1 MKRSLRINSLG
12 KSQLLVAVL
21 TGISLA
27 LAIVATAAARRPQE
41 QEKPATAAAPAA
53 APNPPKPLK
62 KQRRPPPAPDAAVE
76 RGRTQFTASC
86 GFCHGPD
93 ATGARGPDLLRS
105 PIVAHD
111 VKGNMIGDVV
121 HNGRPDK
128 GMPPLPLTD
137 EQIADIAA
145 FLHWRIAEGLSS
157 SEVPQGY
164 PAEKLLTGNAQ
175 DGKAFFEGAGGCTK
189 CHSATGDL
197 ANVSGKY
204 SAIDLEAQMLYPEG
218 KFKSAKVTLPSGE
231 VVEGKLEHLDEFS
244 VAITDASGWYHAF
257 PRNEVKVE
265 VTDKLAAHRALLDKL
280 TQKQMHDLFA
290 YVHTLEK
297 EGQQ

>member
-1 MKRSLRINSLG
+1 MNRSS
-12 KSQLLVAVL
+12 KSKLLVALL

-27 LAIVATAAARRPQE
+27 MAIVATAAVRRPQE
-41 QEKPATAAAPAA
+41 QQKPATAAAPVA

-62 KQRRPPPAPDAAVE
+62 KARRPAPPANEEVE
-76 RGRTQFTASC
+76 RGHTQYTASC
-86 GFCHGPD
+86 GFCHGAD

-128 GMPPLPLTD
+128 GMPALPLTD
-137 EQIADIAA
+137 AQISDIAA
-145 FLHWRIAEGLSS
+145 YLHWRIAEGLSS

-175 DGKAFFEGAGGCTK
+175 AGKAFFEGAGGCTN

-204 SAIDLEAQMLYPEG
+204 SAVDLEAQMLYPEG
-218 KFKSAKVTLPSGE
+218 KFKSAKVTLASGE

-244 VAITDASGWYHAF
+244 VAVTDASGWFRAF
-257 PRNEVKVE
+257 SRKDVKVE
-265 VTDKLAAHRALLDKL
+265 VIDKLAAHRALLDKL
-280 TQKQMHDLFA
+280 TQTQMHDLFA

-297 EGQQ
+297 EGK

>member
-1 MKRSLRINSLG
+1 MKRTS
-12 KSQLLVAVL
+12 KSKLLVALL

-27 LAIVATAAARRPQE
+27 MAIVATAAVRQPQE
-41 QEKPATAAAPAA
+41 QQQKPATAAQPAA
-53 APNPPKPLK
+53 APNPTPLK
-62 KQRRPPPAPDAAVE
+62 KQRRPAPPENEEAA
-76 RGRTQFTASC
+76 RGQTQYTASC
-86 GFCHGPD
+86 AFCHGAD

-128 GMPPLPLTD
+128 GMPALPLSD
-137 EQIADIAA
+137 AQIADIAA
-145 FLHWRIAEGLSS
+145 YLHWRIAEGLSS
-157 SEVPQGY
+157 SEVPNGY

-175 DGKAFFEGAGGCTK
+175 AGKAFFEGEGGCTT

-218 KFKSAKVTLPSGE
+218 NFKTAKVTTKSGE
-231 VVEGKLEHLDEFS
+231 VVEGKLNHLDEFS
-244 VAITDASGWYHAF
+244 VAITDANGWFHAYA
-257 PRNEVKVE
+257 RNEVKVE

-280 TQKQMHDLFA
+280 TQTQMHDLYA

-297 EGQQ
+297 EGQ

>member
-1 MKRSLRINSLG
+1 M
-12 KSQLLVAVL
+12 
-21 TGISLA
+21 
-27 LAIVATAAARRPQE
+27 AIVATASARRSQDPQ
-41 QEKPATAAAPAA
+41 QQKPATAAAPAA
-53 APNPPKPLK
+53 AQNGPAPLK
-62 KQRRPPPAPDAAVE
+62 KQRRPAPPENPEAA
-76 RGRTQFTASC
+76 RGQTQFAASC
-86 GFCHGPD
+86 GFCHGAD

-111 VKGNMIGDVV
+111 VKGNLIGDVV

-128 GMPPLPLTD
+128 GMPALPLSD
-137 EQIADIAA
+137 AQIADIAA
-145 FLHWRIAEGLSS
+145 YLHWRIAEGLSS
-157 SEVPQGY
+157 SEVPNGY

-175 DGKAFFEGAGGCTK
+175 DGKAFFDGAGGCTN

-218 KFKSAKVTLPSGE
+218 NFKTAKVTTKSGE
-231 VVEGKLEHLDEFS
+231 VVEGKLNHLDEFS
-244 VAITDASGWYHAF
+244 VAITDANGWFHAYS
-257 PRNEVKVE
+257 RSEVKVE

-280 TQKQMHDLFA
+280 TQKQMHDLYA

-297 EGQQ
+297 ESK

>member
-1 MKRSLRINSLG
+1 MKRSS
-12 KSQLLVAVL
+12 KSKVLVAL
-21 TGISLA
+21 LAGISLA
-27 LAIVATAAARRPQE
+27 LVIVATAAAGKPQG
-41 QEKPATAAAPAA
+41 QQKPAAAPAA
-53 APNPPKPLK
+53 AQDGPAPLK
-62 KQRRPPPAPDAAVE
+62 KQRRPPPPENAEAA
-76 RGRTQFTASC
+76 RGQTQFVASC
-86 GFCHGPD
+86 GFCHGAD

-111 VKGNMIGDVV
+111 VKGNLIGDVV

-128 GMPPLPLTD
+128 GMPALPLTD
-137 EQIADIAA
+137 TQIADIAA

-157 SEVPQGY
+157 SEVPNGY

-175 DGKAFFEGAGGCTK
+175 AGKAFFEGPGGCTN

-197 ANVSGKY
+197 ANISGKY
-204 SAIDLEAQMLYPEG
+204 SAVDLEAQMLYPEG
-218 KFKSAKVTLPSGE
+218 NFKTVKVTLKSGE
-231 VVEGKLEHLDEFS
+231 VVEGKLNHLDEFS
-244 VAITDASGWYHAF
+244 VAVTDANGWFHAY

-280 TQKQMHDLFA
+280 TQKQMHDLYA

-297 EGQQ
+297 EQPKP

>member
-1 MKRSLRINSLG
+1 MKRSS
-12 KSQLLVAVL
+12 KSKLFVALL
-21 TGISLA
+21 TGISFA
-27 LAIVATAAARRPQE
+27 MVIVATAAARRPQD
-41 QEKPATAAAPAA
+41 QQKPATAAAPAA
-53 APNPPKPLK
+53 APNGPAPLK
-62 KQRRPPPAPDAAVE
+62 KQRRPPPPENAEAA
-76 RGRTQFTASC
+76 RGQTQFTASC
-86 GFCHGPD
+86 AFCHGAD

-111 VKGNMIGDVV
+111 VKGNMIGDVI

-128 GMPPLPLTD
+128 GMPALPLSD
-137 EQIADIAA
+137 AQIADIAA
-145 FLHWRIAEGLSS
+145 YLHWRIAEGLSS
-157 SEVPQGY
+157 SEVPNGY
-164 PAEKLLTGNAQ
+164 PVEKLLTGNAQ
-175 DGKAFFEGAGGCTK
+175 AGKAFFEGEGGCTK

-204 SAIDLEAQMLYPEG
+204 SPIDLEAQMLYPEG
-218 KFKSAKVTLPSGE
+218 KFKSAKVTTASGE

-244 VAITDASGWYHAF
+244 VAVTDANGWYRAF
-257 PRNEVKVE
+257 SRNEVKVE

-297 EGQQ
+297 EGQ

>member
-1 MKRSLRINSLG
+1 MKRTS
-12 KSQLLVAVL
+12 KSKLLVAQL
-21 TGISLA
+21 AGISLA

-41 QEKPATAAAPAA
+41 PAKPATAAAPAA

-62 KQRRPPPAPDAAVE
+62 KQRRPPPPADATVE
-76 RGRTQFTASC
+76 RGRTQYTASC

-128 GMPPLPLTD
+128 GMPPLPLAD
-137 EQIADIAA
+137 DQIADIAA
-145 FLHWRIAEGLSS
+145 YLHWRIAEGLSS

-164 PAEKLLTGNAQ
+164 PAEKLLTGNVQ

-197 ANVSGKY
+197 ADVSGKY

-218 KFKSAKVTLPSGE
+218 KYKSAKVTLGSGE

-244 VAITDASGWYHAF
+244 VAITDANGWYRAF
-257 PRNEVKVE
+257 PRSDAKIE
-265 VTDKLAAHRALLDKL
+265 VTDKLAAHREMLDKL

-297 EGQQ
+297 EAAKQ

>member
-1 MKRSLRINSLG
+1 MKRPS
-12 KSQLLVAVL
+12 KSKLFVALLA
-21 TGISLA
+21 GISFA
-27 LAIVATAAARRPQE
+27 MVIVATAAARRPQD
-41 QEKPATAAAPAA
+41 QQKPATAAAPAA
-53 APNPPKPLK
+53 APNGPAPLK
-62 KQRRPPPAPDAAVE
+62 KQRRPPPPENAEAA
-76 RGRTQFTASC
+76 RGQTQFTASC
-86 GFCHGPD
+86 AFCHGAD

-111 VKGNMIGDVV
+111 VKGNMIGDVI

-128 GMPPLPLTD
+128 GMPALPLSDT
-137 EQIADIAA
+137 QIADIAA
-145 FLHWRIAEGLSS
+145 YLHWRIAEGLSS
-157 SEVPQGY
+157 SEVPNGY
-164 PAEKLLTGNAQ
+164 PVEKLLTGNAQ
-175 DGKAFFEGAGGCTK
+175 AGKAFFEGEGGCTK

-204 SAIDLEAQMLYPEG
+204 SPIDLEAQMLYPEG
-218 KFKSAKVTLPSGE
+218 KFKSAKVTTASGE

-244 VAITDASGWYHAF
+244 VAVTDASGWYRAF
-257 PRNEVKVE
+257 SRSEVKVE

-297 EGQQ
+297 EGQ

>member
-1 MKRSLRINSLG
+1 MKRSS
-12 KSQLLVAVL
+12 KSKLFVALL

-27 LAIVATAAARRPQE
+27 MAIVATAAVRRPQE
-41 QEKPATAAAPAA
+41 QQKPATAAAPAA

-62 KQRRPPPAPDAAVE
+62 KQRRPPPAADAQVE
-76 RGRTQFTASC
+76 RGHVQFAASC
-86 GFCHGPD
+86 AFCHGAD
-93 ATGARGPDLLRS
+93 ATGARAPDLLRS

-128 GMPPLPLTD
+128 GMPALPLSD
-137 EQIADIAA
+137 DQISDIAA
-145 FLHWRIAEGLSS
+145 YLHWRIAEGLSS

-175 DGKAFFEGAGGCTK
+175 AGKAFFEGAGGCTN
-189 CHSATGDL
+189 CHSAMGDL

-218 KFKSAKVTLPSGE
+218 NFKTAKVTLASGE
-231 VVEGKLEHLDEFS
+231 VVEGKLNHLDEFS
-244 VAITDASGWYHAF
+244 VAVTDANGWYHAY
-257 PRNEVKVE
+257 PCKEVKVE
-265 VTDKLAAHRALLDKL
+265 VTDKLAAHRAMLDKL

-297 EGQQ
+297 EGQ

>member
-12 KSQLLVAVL
+12 KSKLLVAVL
-21 TGISLA
+21 AGMSLA
-27 LAIVATAAARRPQE
+27 LAIVATASARRPQE
-41 QEKPATAAAPAA
+41 QQKPAPPAAPAG
-53 APNPPKPLK
+53 APNAPAPLK
-62 KQRRPPPAPDAAVE
+62 KQRRPPPAPDATVE
-76 RGRTQFTASC
+76 RGHTQYTALC

-111 VKGNMIGDVV
+111 VKGNMIADVV

-128 GMPPLPLTD
+128 GMPALPLTD

-145 FLHWRIAEGLSS
+145 YLHWRIAEGLSS

-175 DGKAFFEGAGGCTK
+175 EGKAFFEGAGGCTK
-189 CHSATGDL
+189 CHSAIGDL

-204 SAIDLEAQMLYPEG
+204 SAVDLEAQMLYPEG
-218 KFKSAKVTLPSGE
+218 KFKSAKVTLASGE

-244 VAITDASGWYHAF
+244 VAVTDANGWYRAF
-257 PRNEVKVE
+257 SRNEVKVE
-265 VTDKLAAHRALLDKL
+265 MNDKLAAHRALLDTL

-297 EGQQ
+297 EGK

>member
-1 MKRSLRINSLG
+1 MKRSS
-12 KSQLLVAVL
+12 KSKVIVALLA
-21 TGISLA
+21 GISLA
-27 LAIVATAAARRPQE
+27 LVIVATAAARNPQG
-41 QEKPATAAAPAA
+41 QQKPAAAPAA
-53 APNPPKPLK
+53 AQNGRAPLK
-62 KQRRPPPAPDAAVE
+62 KQRRPAPPENAEAA
-76 RGRTQFTASC
+76 RGQTQFVASC
-86 GFCHGPD
+86 GFCHGAD

-111 VKGNMIGDVV
+111 VKGNLIGDVV

-128 GMPPLPLTD
+128 GMPALPLTD
-137 EQIADIAA
+137 AQIADIAA

-157 SEVPQGY
+157 SEVPNGY

-175 DGKAFFEGAGGCTK
+175 AGKAFFEGPGGCTN

-204 SAIDLEAQMLYPEG
+204 SAVDLEAQMLYPEG
-218 KFKSAKVTLPSGE
+218 NFKTAKVTLKSGE
-231 VVEGKLEHLDEFS
+231 VVEGKLNHLDEFS
-244 VAITDASGWYHAF
+244 VAVTDANGWFHAY

-280 TQKQMHDLFA
+280 TQKQMHDLYA

-297 EGQQ
+297 EQPKP

>member
-1 MKRSLRINSLG
+1 MKRTS
-12 KSQLLVAVL
+12 KSKLLVAL
-21 TGISLA
+21 LAGTSLA
-27 LAIVATAAARRPQE
+27 MAIVATAAARRPQE
-41 QEKPATAAAPAA
+41 QQKPATSAAPAA
-53 APNPPKPLK
+53 APAPPVPLK
-62 KQRRPPPAPDAAVE
+62 KQRRPPPPPDAAVE
-76 RGRTQFTASC
+76 RGHTQFTSTC

-137 EQIADIAA
+137 DQIADIAA
-145 FLHWRIAEGLSS
+145 YLHWRIAQGLSS

-218 KFKSAKVTLPSGE
+218 KFKSARVILASGE

-244 VAITDASGWYHAF
+244 VSVTDANGWYRAF
-257 PRNEVKVE
+257 SRNEVKVE
-265 VTDKLAAHRALLDKL
+265 VNDKLAAHRAMLDKL

-290 YVHTLEK
+290 YVHSLEK
-297 EGQQ
+297 EGL

>member
-1 MKRSLRINSLG
+1 M
-12 KSQLLVAVL
+12 
-21 TGISLA
+21 
-27 LAIVATAAARRPQE
+27 AIVATAAARRPQD
-41 QEKPATAAAPAA
+41 QQKPATAAAPAA
-53 APNPPKPLK
+53 APNGPAPLK
-62 KQRRPPPAPDAAVE
+62 KQRRPPPPENPEAA
-76 RGRTQFTASC
+76 RGQTQYTASC
-86 GFCHGPD
+86 GFCHGAD

-111 VKGNMIGDVV
+111 VKGNLIGDVV

-128 GMPPLPLTD
+128 GMPALPLTD
-137 EQIADIAA
+137 AQISDIAA
-145 FLHWRIAEGLSS
+145 YLHWRIAEGLSS
-157 SEVPQGY
+157 SEVPNGY

-175 DGKAFFEGAGGCTK
+175 AGKAFFEGEGGCTK

-218 KFKSAKVTLPSGE
+218 KFKSAKITLASGE

-244 VAITDASGWYHAF
+244 VAVTDSNGWYRAYS
-257 PRNEVKVE
+257 RNEVKVE

-297 EGQQ
+297 AGQ